1 MRLFIKIILIIL
13 LIVFSA
19 MSVWH
24 FSLQVFL
31 ADAHFKKVIQYKNGK
46 SWPEMLYHY
55 DQVLFHQPYESFYQA
70 NFAIDLKNG
79 LDFYD
84 SPEAKIQII
93 DSAIEAMNKIPQKN
107 VDFKA
112 MKNLAQ
118 IYTTKAGLTKDSEDF
133 LIADEAFQELTNI
146 SPQMASIYKDWCQL
160 KIDQEDWT
168 RALEICRKAFYLYP
182 NIKSETPK
190 VRQDMIKAEMSE
202 VYEKLGQI
210 YFNIEN
216 WDKSEQ
222 MYVQALKLVPLGR
235 PNIWK
240 KIADIYYKQGD
251 IDTAIQKNLHGMALS
266 PQDPTWP
273 LAIGLLYEEKGDTIE
288 AQKYFQKVSELD
300 STEMPISSVPGTE
313 EQPLRTLSGIAF

>member
-1 MRLFIKIILIIL
+1 MRLFIRIILIVL
-13 LIVFSA
+13 LIVFST

-31 ADAHFKKVIQYKNGK
+31 ADAHFRKVIQYKNGK

-55 DQVLFHQPYESFYQA
+55 GQVLSYQPYESFYQT
-70 NFAIDLKNG
+70 NFATDLKDG

-84 SPEAKIQII
+84 NPEAKIQII
-93 DSAIEAMNKIPQKN
+93 DLAIEAMNKIPQKN
-107 VDFKA
+107 IDLRI

-118 IYTTKAGLTKDSEDF
+118 IYTTKAGLTKNLEDF
-133 LIADEAFQELTNI
+133 LIADEIFREVTNI
-146 SPQMASIYKDWCQL
+146 SPRMASIYKNWCQL
-160 KIDQEDWT
+160 KIDQEDWS
-168 RALEICRKAFYLYP
+168 RALEICRQAFYLYP
-182 NIKSETPK
+182 QINSRTLLLHQNMIKS
-190 VRQDMIKAEMSE
+190 EMSE
-202 VYEKLGQI
+202 VYEKLGHI

-251 IDTAIQKNLHGMALS
+251 IDMAIEKNLHGMILS
-266 PQDPTWP
+266 PQDSTWP
-273 LAIGLLYEEKGDTIE
+273 LAIGLLYEEKGETIE
-288 AQKYFQKVSELD
+288 AQRYFQKVLD
-300 STEMPISSVPGTE
+300 LDPDNKTAQQFLGSDPIFRATQTG
-313 EQPLRTLSGIAF
+313 F